1 MLKPTNDFIFKKIFG
16 VPKNVCLLKD
26 LLEAILPEIQ
36 IKTVEVNKD
45 VSLERKQMTD
55 KLGILDIVATLNDNT
70 IVNIEMQ
77 VRDMYNTIERS
88 LFYSTGIYYENLQSG
103 QNYIEIPRIISIWI
117 TDYNIFDE
125 GLVHEKA
132 RLKRDYENIILT
144 DKIELHYIQL
154 PKFREKCKRIS
165 NKLEEWLS
173 FIKYDNLEEI
183 SMIENENVKKAEE
196 ELEYLTG
203 DEEIKRLAFLREK
216 AIMDERDAMYK
227 AKKEGIKEGKIKI
240 AVKMLKKGIDIE
252 SIVELTEL
260 EKEEIEKL
268 K

>member
-1 MLKPTNDFIFKKIFG
+1 
-16 VPKNVCLLKD
+16 
-26 LLEAILPEIQ
+26 
-36 IKTVEVNKD
+36 
-45 VSLERKQMTD
+45 
-55 KLGILDIVATLNDNT
+55 
-70 IVNIEMQ
+70 
-77 VRDMYNTIERS
+77 
-88 LFYSTGIYYENLQSG
+88 
-103 QNYIEIPRIISIWI
+103 
-117 TDYNIFDE
+117 
-125 GLVHEKA
+125 
-132 RLKRDYENIILT
+132 
-144 DKIELHYIQL
+144 
-154 PKFREKCKRIS
+154 
-165 NKLEEWLS
+165 
-173 FIKYDNLEEI
+173 
-183 SMIENENVKKAEE
+183 MIENENVKKAEE